1 MQRHNR
7 VVPVLD
13 VRPVAQ
19 CVAGDRLD
27 LESLRQHKAQLENA
41 GARDPGGEIHQQ
53 HAPILPE
60 RESLA
65 ARYANVRLNRRGGER
80 QARGTARVPVR
91 AAHGHPGELALHR
104 LCHGRREIL
113 QVDRRKTVHRGIV
126 QLHLGAGAQAREAQL
141 SRRAVHAEQTQS
153 LFVRER
159 TGRLLRTH
167 PQIERRLLWCRELD
181 LQRPDLRVEPP
192 RVHELRR
199 RIRHGDA
206 VRHGNGEVV
215 QLTLGQAYLKVVH
228 SRHDPGCR
236 DEELLELR
244 VEHRLLD
251 ALVPCLGFPVNQ
263 HIRPGRQHQID
274 RVDPVFRK
282 CVFQRHGIRRGNLEL
297 LSAHFQREEVYH
309 RRLCWHG
316 EAPHAVAVFHA
327 RLVLETDV
335 VHTRLVCNKLLRCR
349 LADRELRQLQ
359 FAVLEI
365 DALQHRWRG
374 EKLDAA
380 AGLGLPLE
388 RAGKRHA
395 AAGHLAALHHREQPP
410 AVRLGRLAKRR
421 AGAQKQAKQNRRCSG
436 GGRRGGAFGWLG
448 RQLALGGHAWPSDVH
463 QHEQDGQPGEAMQTM
478 WHQQRRPGDEQPADQ
493 QAATA
498 HHIVI
503 RLEAVHPYPDANHGR
518 EKDGNRVQRGGGLE
532 IAHRN

>member
-1 MQRHNR
+1 MA
-7 VVPVLD
+7 D
-13 VRPVAQ
+13 
-19 CVAGDRLD
+19 
-27 LESLRQHKAQLENA
+27 
-41 GARDPGGEIHQQ
+41 
-53 HAPILPE
+53 
-60 RESLA
+60 
-65 ARYANVRLNRRGGER
+65 
-80 QARGTARVPVR
+80 
-91 AAHGHPGELALHR
+91 
-104 LCHGRREIL
+104 REIL
-113 QVDRRKTVHRGIV
+113 QVDRRKTVHRGAV
-126 QLHLGAGAQAREAQL
+126 QLHLGAGSQAREAQL

-199 RIRHGDA
+199 RIRHGDT
-206 VRHGNGEVV
+206 VRHSNSEVA

-244 VEHRLLD
+244 VEYRLLD
-251 ALVPCLGFPVNQ
+251 ALVARLGFPVDP
-263 HIRPGRQHQID
+263 HIRLGRQHQID
-274 RVDPVFRK
+274 FIDPVFRK
-282 CVFQRHGIRRGNLEL
+282 CVFQRHGIRRGHFQFLP
-297 LSAHFQREEVYH
+297 AHFQREEVYH
-309 RRLCWHG
+309 RRLCWHS

-395 AAGHLAALHHREQPP
+395 AAGHLAALHHGEQPP

-421 AGAQKQAKQNRRCSG
+421 AGAQKQAKQDRRRSG
-436 GGRRGGAFGWLG
+436 AAGAEPSIGLDGAGGFGG
-448 RQLALGGHAWPSDVH
+448 LGGSLRWAVTLGQATCTSTNRMASPAKQCRPLGTISVVQAMNSQPTSKPPRRTTSSSDWKRYTHIPMPTTAGRKMVT
-463 QHEQDGQPGEAMQTM
+463 EYSAAVASRLLTVIDNSFLASSTDEVNTSPGSTCS
-478 WHQQRRPGDEQPADQ
+478 DCPA
-493 QAATA
+493 A
-498 HHIVI
+498 
-503 RLEAVHPYPDANHGR
+503 
-518 EKDGNRVQRGGGLE
+518 
-532 IAHRN
+532 

>member
-1 MQRHNR
+1 M
-7 VVPVLD
+7 
-13 VRPVAQ
+13 A
-19 CVAGDRLD
+19 AGKSSRLI
-27 LESLRQHKAQLENA
+27 
-41 GARDPGGEIHQQ
+41 GARPSTEALSSCTSELVARPARPNSPA
-53 HAPILPE
+53 APFTPS
-60 RESLA
+60 RP
-65 ARYANVRLNRRGGER
+65 
-80 QARGTARVPVR
+80 RVFSYGNAP
-91 AAHGHPGELALHR
+91 
-104 LCHGRREIL
+104 
-113 QVDRRKTVHRGIV
+113 
-126 QLHLGAGAQAREAQL
+126 
-141 SRRAVHAEQTQS
+141 AVCC
-153 LFVRER
+153 ER
-159 TGRLLRTH
+159 T
-167 PQIERRLLWCRELD
+167 RRSNVAFCGAENWICNV
-181 LQRPDLRVEPP
+181 PTLRVEPP

-199 RIRHGDA
+199 RIRHCDT
-206 VRHGNGEVV
+206 VRHGNGELA

-251 ALVPCLGFPVNQ
+251 ALVACLGFPVYP
-263 HIRPGRQHQID
+263 HIRLGRQHQID

-282 CVFQRHGIRRGNLEL
+282 CMFQRHGIRRGHFQF

-316 EAPHAVAVFHA
+316 EAPHVVAVFHA

-335 VHTRLVCNKLLRCR
+335 VHTHLVCNKLLRCR

-395 AAGHLAALHHREQPP
+395 AAGHLAALHHGEQPP

-421 AGAQKQAKQNRRCSG
+421 AGAQEQAKQDRRRSG
-436 GGRRGGAFGWLG
+436 GGRLAEPSVGLDGTGG
-448 RQLALGGHAWPSDVH
+448 LGGLGGSLRWAVTL
-463 QHEQDGQPGEAMQTM
+463 GQATCTSTNRMASPAKQCRPLGTSQC
-478 WHQQRRPGDEQPADQ
+478 RPGDEQPADQ
-493 QAATA
+493 QAATYA
-498 HHIVI
+498 P
-503 RLEAVHPYPDANHGR
+503 RRHPTR
-518 EKDGNRVQRGGGLE
+518 NR
-532 IAHRN
+532 